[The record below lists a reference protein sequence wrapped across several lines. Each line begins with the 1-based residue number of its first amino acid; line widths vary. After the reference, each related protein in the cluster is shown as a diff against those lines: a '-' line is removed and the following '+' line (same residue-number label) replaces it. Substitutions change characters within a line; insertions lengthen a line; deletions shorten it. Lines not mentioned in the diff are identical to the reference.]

1 MFLACGSASLL
12 SVHASVTCVRNA
24 SSSRL
29 REGRTNNICAFDI
42 RAYWL
47 NLSRGP
53 RQSSRRGRS
62 SFVVRA
68 PTTRGG
74 HKSGLPSS
82 MDSRQS
88 IRLPTRDVVRVLALI
103 FAFYVTV
110 RLLWIAHPVV
120 FLFFLGVLFGLPLAQ
135 GADALK
141 KRGIPRGIGVAV
153 ILTLFLG
160 LLTAGGVGMA
170 PILRAQSKELQ
181 ERLPEAMDKIDAWL
195 GHRANGVLGI
205 LFNEES
211 SDTLRTVASRPAP
224 NDSSLAPIVVTDS
237 SVVDTIRTPS
247 GAIVRRTQ
255 TRADTVAAG
264 GNLRREITKQM
275 SGAQHSFLRVLT
287 STFTVSGAFMLVLFI
302 AAYIGVD
309 PALYHGGLLELFPA
323 RQRPRTAVA
332 LANLATTLRRWLV
345 TQLIAMV
352 VIGAVTTVFLFA
364 VHVKAA
370 LPLGILAGV
379 LKFIPIVGSIFA
391 AIPAIAMAFVD
402 SPHKALV
409 IAIGYFVIQ
418 FVENHLL
425 VPILMKHGVNI
436 PPALTLGIQALMALL
451 FGFLGLLVAVPLLAA
466 ILTIVRALNPQDMR
480 DISAEAD
487 KAVAASGGRG

>member
-1 MFLACGSASLL
+1 
-12 SVHASVTCVRNA
+12 
-24 SSSRL
+24 
-29 REGRTNNICAFDI
+29 
-42 RAYWL
+42 
-47 NLSRGP
+47 
-53 RQSSRRGRS
+53 
-62 SFVVRA
+62 
-68 PTTRGG
+68 
-74 HKSGLPSS
+74 

-135 GADALK
+135 GADLLK

-211 SDTLRTVASRPAP
+211 SDTLRTAGSQRLAP
-224 NDSSLAPIVVTDS
+224 TDSSLAPIIVTDS
-237 SVVDTIRTPS
+237 TDVDTIAAPS
-247 GAIVRRTQ
+247 GAATRKTQ

-309 PALYHGGLLELFPA
+309 PALYHGGLLELFPV

-391 AIPAIAMAFVD
+391 AIPAIAMAFID

-466 ILTIVRALNPQDMR
+466 ILTIVRALNAQDMR

>member
-1 MFLACGSASLL
+1 
-12 SVHASVTCVRNA
+12 
-24 SSSRL
+24 
-29 REGRTNNICAFDI
+29 
-42 RAYWL
+42 
-47 NLSRGP
+47 
-53 RQSSRRGRS
+53 
-62 SFVVRA
+62 
-68 PTTRGG
+68 
-74 HKSGLPSS
+74 
-82 MDSRQS
+82 MDPRQS

-135 GADALK
+135 GADLLK

-205 LFNEES
+205 LFNAES
-211 SDTLRTVASRPAP
+211 SDTLHTVGSQRFAP
-224 NDSSLAPIVVTDS
+224 NDSSLAPIIVTDS
-237 SVVDTIRTPS
+237 TDVDTITTPS
-247 GAIVRRTQ
+247 AVVTRKTQ

-309 PALYHGGLLELFPA
+309 PALYHGGLLELFPV

-352 VIGAVTTVFLFA
+352 VIGGVTTVFLFA

-466 ILTIVRALNPQDMR
+466 ILTIVRALNAQDMR
-480 DISAEAD
+480 EISAEAD
-487 KAVAASGGRG
+487 KAVAASGDRG

>member
-1 MFLACGSASLL
+1 
-12 SVHASVTCVRNA
+12 
-24 SSSRL
+24 
-29 REGRTNNICAFDI
+29 
-42 RAYWL
+42 
-47 NLSRGP
+47 
-53 RQSSRRGRS
+53 
-62 SFVVRA
+62 
-68 PTTRGG
+68 
-74 HKSGLPSS
+74 

-103 FAFYVTV
+103 FAFYVMV

-120 FLFFLGVLFGLPLAQ
+120 FLFFLGILFGLPLAQ
-135 GADALK
+135 GADLLQ
-141 KRGIPRGIGVAV
+141 KRGVPRAIGVAV

-211 SDTLRTVASRPAP
+211 SDTLRTAGSQRLAP
-224 NDSSLAPIVVTDS
+224 NDSSLAPVVVTDS
-237 SVVDTIRTPS
+237 SVLDTTITTPS
-247 GAIVRRTQ
+247 GAVVRRSQ

-287 STFTVSGAFMLVLFI
+287 STFTISGAFMLVLFI

-323 RQRPRTAVA
+323 RQRARTAVA

-352 VIGAVTTVFLFA
+352 VIGGVTTVFLFA

-391 AIPAIAMAFVD
+391 AIPAIAMAFID

>member
-1 MFLACGSASLL
+1 
-12 SVHASVTCVRNA
+12 
-24 SSSRL
+24 
-29 REGRTNNICAFDI
+29 
-42 RAYWL
+42 
-47 NLSRGP
+47 
-53 RQSSRRGRS
+53 
-62 SFVVRA
+62 
-68 PTTRGG
+68 
-74 HKSGLPSS
+74 

-88 IRLPTRDVVRVLALI
+88 IRLPTRDVMRVLALI

-135 GADALK
+135 GADLLK

-170 PILRAQSKELQ
+170 PILRSQSKELQ

-211 SDTLRTVASRPAP
+211 SDTLRTVGSQRFAP
-224 NDSSLAPIVVTDS
+224 NDSSLAPIIVTDS
-237 SVVDTIRTPS
+237 TDVDTIATPS
-247 GAIVRRTQ
+247 AAVVRRTQ

-287 STFTVSGAFMLVLFI
+287 STFTISGAFMLVLFI

-391 AIPAIAMAFVD
+391 AIPAIAMAFID

>member
-1 MFLACGSASLL
+1 
-12 SVHASVTCVRNA
+12 
-24 SSSRL
+24 
-29 REGRTNNICAFDI
+29 
-42 RAYWL
+42 
-47 NLSRGP
+47 
-53 RQSSRRGRS
+53 
-62 SFVVRA
+62 
-68 PTTRGG
+68 
-74 HKSGLPSS
+74 

-181 ERLPEAMDKIDAWL
+181 ERLPEALDKIDAWL

-211 SDTLRTVASRPAP
+211 SDTTRTAGSQRVAP
-224 NDSSLAPIVVTDS
+224 NDSTLAPIIVTDS
-237 SVVDTIRTPS
+237 TDVDTISTPAS
-247 GAIVRRTQ
+247 AITRKTQ

-287 STFTVSGAFMLVLFI
+287 STFTVTGAFMLVLFI

-323 RQRPRTAVA
+323 RQRSRAA
-332 LANLATTLRRWLV
+332 LALAAIATTLRRWLV

-352 VIGAVTTVFLFA
+352 IIGAVTTVFLFA

-391 AIPAIAMAFVD
+391 AIPAIAMAFID

-418 FVENHLL
+418 FAENHLL

-466 ILTIVRALNPQDMR
+466 ILTIVRAINPQDMR
-480 DISAEAD
+480 EISAEAD

>member
-1 MFLACGSASLL
+1 
-12 SVHASVTCVRNA
+12 
-24 SSSRL
+24 
-29 REGRTNNICAFDI
+29 
-42 RAYWL
+42 
-47 NLSRGP
+47 
-53 RQSSRRGRS
+53 
-62 SFVVRA
+62 
-68 PTTRGG
+68 
-74 HKSGLPSS
+74 

-135 GADALK
+135 GADMLK

-211 SDTLRTVASRPAP
+211 SDTLHTAGSQRVAP
-224 NDSSLAPIVVTDS
+224 NDSSLAPIIVTDS
-237 SVVDTIRTPS
+237 TDVDTIATPA
-247 GAIVRRTQ
+247 GVVGRKTQ

-287 STFTVSGAFMLVLFI
+287 STFAVSGAFMLVLFI

-323 RQRPRTAVA
+323 RQRARAA
-332 LANLATTLRRWLV
+332 LALAEIATTLRRWLV

-352 VIGAVTTVFLFA
+352 VIGGVTTVFLFA

-391 AIPAIAMAFVD
+391 AIPAIAMAFID

-418 FVENHLL
+418 FLENHLL

-451 FGFLGLLVAVPLLAA
+451 FGFLGLLVAVPFLAA
-466 ILTIVRALNPQDMR
+466 ILTIARAINPQDMR

>member
-1 MFLACGSASLL
+1 
-12 SVHASVTCVRNA
+12 
-24 SSSRL
+24 
-29 REGRTNNICAFDI
+29 
-42 RAYWL
+42 
-47 NLSRGP
+47 
-53 RQSSRRGRS
+53 
-62 SFVVRA
+62 
-68 PTTRGG
+68 
-74 HKSGLPSS
+74 

-103 FAFYVTV
+103 FVFYVTV

-135 GADALK
+135 GADLLK

-211 SDTLRTVASRPAP
+211 SDTLRTVGSQRFAP
-224 NDSSLAPIVVTDS
+224 NDSTLAPIIVTDS
-237 SVVDTIRTPS
+237 TDVDTLTTPS
-247 GAIVRRTQ
+247 GAFTRKTQ

-287 STFTVSGAFMLVLFI
+287 STFTISGAFMLVLFI

-323 RQRPRTAVA
+323 RQRARTAVA

-391 AIPAIAMAFVD
+391 AIPAIAMAFID

>member
-1 MFLACGSASLL
+1 
-12 SVHASVTCVRNA
+12 
-24 SSSRL
+24 
-29 REGRTNNICAFDI
+29 
-42 RAYWL
+42 
-47 NLSRGP
+47 
-53 RQSSRRGRS
+53 
-62 SFVVRA
+62 
-68 PTTRGG
+68 
-74 HKSGLPSS
+74 

-103 FAFYVTV
+103 FGFYVTV

-135 GADALK
+135 GADLLK
-141 KRGIPRGIGVAV
+141 ARGIPRGIGVAV

-170 PILRAQSKELQ
+170 PILRAQSRELP
-181 ERLPEAMDKIDAWL
+181 ERLPEALDKIDAWL

-211 SDTLRTVASRPAP
+211 SDTLRTVGSQRLAAT
-224 NDSSLAPIVVTDS
+224 DSSLAPIVVTDS
-237 SVVDTIRTPS
+237 SVVDSTITTAS
-247 GAIVRRTQ
+247 GAVVSRKTH

-309 PALYHGGLLELFPA
+309 PALYHGGLLELFPV
-323 RQRPRTAVA
+323 RQRKRVAVA
-332 LANLATTLRRWLV
+332 LADLATTLRRWLV

-352 VIGAVTTVFLFA
+352 VIGGVTTVFLFA
-364 VHVKAA
+364 VRVKAA

-391 AIPAIAMAFVD
+391 AIPAIAMAFID

-466 ILTIVRALNPQDMR
+466 ILTIVRSINPQDMR
-480 DISAEAD
+480 EISAEAD